1 MNNAIDLAFLTAKV
15 ATLKDEKAKMIVEG
29 ASLAYNITQVARF
42 RSMIVELS
50 QICNYIV
57 YKARITGGCTQ
68 GEYDLALECQRQIEE
83 CNTLAS
89 TADRASVRQPGCRHL
104 LGDVHPSRIFKCRR
118 QISTKQAA
126 GIREAPKIQITPK
139 SKINTSQSAPPP
151 ILHYILLYMNRLR

>member
-29 ASLAYNITQVARF
+29 ASLTYNIAQVARF
-42 RSMIVELS
+42 RSMIVELL

-83 CNTLAS
+83 CNQQIAKHGTMTVVDGIS
-89 TADRASVRQPGCRHL
+89 L
-104 LGDVHPSRIFKCRR
+104 LMDMFGNLNK
-118 QISTKQAA
+118 K
-126 GIREAPKIQITPK
+126 
-139 SKINTSQSAPPP
+139 
-151 ILHYILLYMNRLR
+151 